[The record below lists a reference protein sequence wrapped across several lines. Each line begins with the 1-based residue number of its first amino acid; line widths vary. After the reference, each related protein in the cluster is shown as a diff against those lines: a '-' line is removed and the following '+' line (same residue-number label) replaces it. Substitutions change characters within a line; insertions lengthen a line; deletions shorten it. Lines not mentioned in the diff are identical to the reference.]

1 MTTYVHKQL
10 LLNREA
16 KGDGEIYIG
25 YDSIFL
31 FAIAVMGTFTLAQYF
46 QAPELPMDL
55 FFIAMIQTVMGITGF
70 LLGYMI
76 SKDEIVI
83 TYPTKKRRNE
93 TYFMGSVY
101 ASIVML
107 LDSFINKTQTGMW
120 GFRVDFF
127 IGDWNIPLSAAIVE
141 DAFFSLFIAILFYK
155 IFKKMFRSGGELG
168 DILAIVFA
176 AIFTGVFFMMIHM
189 NVYGRSGLILFLM
202 MFNRII
208 YTMVFL
214 RHRNFSM
221 MVWMHLFHNALA
233 LTVG

>member
-1 MTTYVHKQL
+1 MSTYVHRQL
-10 LLNREA
+10 IMRKEA
-16 KGDGEIYIG
+16 EGDGEIYIG
-25 YDSIFL
+25 YDAIFL

-55 FFIAMIQTVMGITGF
+55 FFIAMIQTMMGISGF

-76 SKDEIVI
+76 SRDDIVI
-83 TYPTKKRRNE
+83 TYMTKKRRNE

-107 LDSFINKTQTGMW
+107 LDSFINRTQTGMW

-155 IFKKMFRSGGELG
+155 IFKKMFRSGGPLG
-168 DILAIVFA
+168 DILAVVFS
-176 AIFTGVFFMMIHM
+176 AIFTGIFFMIIHM
-189 NVYGRSGLILFLM
+189 NVYGRSGLILLLM

-208 YTMVFL
+208 YVIVFL
-214 RHRNFSM
+214 KYRNLSM
-221 MVWMHLFHNALA
+221 MFWMHLFHNILA
-233 LTVG
+233 ISVG